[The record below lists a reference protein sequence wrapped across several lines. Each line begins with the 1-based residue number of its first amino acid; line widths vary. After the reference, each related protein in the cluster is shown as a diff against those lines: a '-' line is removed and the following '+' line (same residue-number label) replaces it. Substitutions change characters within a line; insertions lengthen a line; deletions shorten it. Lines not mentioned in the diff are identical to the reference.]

1 MSVKNPESGVVYFN
15 YIKGQMKRREK
26 DEGHC
31 SIPRQLFKR
40 AGGKYPDARGR
51 TGGFGSIWLFPEQT
65 VATLTEKLKAEI
77 DQTEDGEEILFVSD
91 LFHGSP
97 FNAIVSLMEHH
108 DIYHV
113 TGINLPLMVEV
124 MMGRYAGKNAAEICA
139 GLIEAAPGT
148 VKDVRKLFE
157 EVDEE

>member
-1 MSVKNPESGVVYFN
+1 M
-15 YIKGQMKRREK
+15 EK
-26 DEGHC
+26 
-31 SIPRQLFKR
+31 
-40 AGGKYPDARGR
+40 
-51 TGGFGSIWLFPEQT
+51 
-65 VATLTEKLKAEI
+65 
-77 DQTEDGEEILFVSD
+77 
-91 LFHGSP
+91 SP

>member
-1 MSVKNPESGVVYFN
+1 MKVIAVSHGSYSKGLVEST
-15 YIKGQMKRREK
+15 QMLVGEQE
-26 DEGHC
+26 DLVAYG
-31 SIPRQLFKR
+31 
-40 AGGKYPDARGR
+40 
-51 TGGFGSIWLFPEQT
+51 LFPEQT

-77 DQTEDGEEILFVSD
+77 DQTGDGEEILFVSD